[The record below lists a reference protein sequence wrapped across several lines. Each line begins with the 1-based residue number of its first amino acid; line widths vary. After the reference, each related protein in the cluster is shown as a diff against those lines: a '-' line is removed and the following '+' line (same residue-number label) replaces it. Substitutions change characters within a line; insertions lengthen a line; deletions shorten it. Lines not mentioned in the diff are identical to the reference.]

1 MRKKNFKGRCEKRKL
16 PKMEG
21 ICATY
26 DKVQYAT
33 ADYLSE
39 QEEITEIRC
48 NVWLEGLDSDTDY
61 TSDFVCVKKN
71 GDLMVRECVFRKYLT
86 KPMTARLLEES
97 RSYWER
103 HGVTDWGI
111 VIDEEK

>member
-1 MRKKNFKGRCEKRKL
+1 MRKRNYKGRCEKRKI
-16 PKMEG
+16 PKVDG

-26 DKVQYAT
+26 DKVQSAT
-33 ADYLSE
+33 VDYLAL
-39 QEEITEIRC
+39 QGEIEEIRC
-48 NVWLEGLDSDTDY
+48 NVWLEGLGLDTEY
-61 TSDFVCVKKN
+61 MSDFVCVKKS

-86 KPMTARLLEES
+86 KPLTARLLEES

-111 VIDEEK
+111 VIDEEE